1 MNTKKVRYQHHHEFL
16 RRCQDQEIIPDGFRL
31 YKTAN
36 IGRFSE
42 GFEDNWEGILSG
54 ASRAMRDLI
63 TREAWIAIESID
75 RNILELERVVGRE
88 FGVQV
93 LDKFVQKITDACGK
107 LTPSLQQR
115 RSKKLS
121 RLELLDQESVLVDN
135 EQSSGVTS
143 LLEQCTSDIIQG
155 PSVSQMDGFVSE
167 IKSDVGRSRTDVRVE
182 DLGPEESL
190 HGVNPL
196 PIDSPVLVMES
207 TDFVRPASLPEG
219 GGVVMGRAASTPIE
233 ISRGN
238 ITADERPLL
247 EAATASELAGLGSV
261 SDQVY
266 SDGLQV
272 VVNLPHRTL
281 SEAENALLSKGLPFC
296 PTPDE
301 IDVYT
306 LRKDVLNYVRR
317 IRLKEYFYS
326 DEESDGDLSE
336 IPAFRKKSSRC
347 PEKNRDLF
355 LEAYASA
362 LEEIFRESNLKKKC
376 HRNLTKEEQ
385 KALEDLRSYD
395 DIVIKQAD
403 KGSAVVVMD
412 KERYVAEA
420 TRQLGDSAVYVSL
433 DPTGFIIEKVNEKL
447 NKAYSDGHISD
458 KTLEYLL
465 VNGGARVGRFYLLPK
480 LHKRGCPGS
489 QVISGC
495 NTPTEKISA
504 FVDHH
509 LKPLVAAVP
518 SYVKDTN
525 DFLKKLRDISTLRS
539 GAIMVTIDVVGLYP
553 HISHDE
559 GLQSIREALNNREN
573 PEIPTRTIVD
583 LAELLLRNNNFQF
596 NENHYLQTLGTAIG
610 TKMAPS

>member
-1 MNTKKVRYQHHHEFL
+1 MADKSESHYFYKLLKLNPKKVRYQHHHEFL
-16 RRCQDQEIIPDGFRL
+16 RRCQDQDIIPDGLRL

-42 GFEDNWEGILSG
+42 GFEDNWEAILSG

-93 LDKFVQKITDACGK
+93 LDKFVQKITDACGR
-107 LTPSLQQR
+107 LTPSLQRR

-135 EQSSGVTS
+135 QQSSGFTS
-143 LLEQCTSDIIQG
+143 LLEPSTSDIIQG
-155 PSVSQMDGFVSE
+155 PSVSQVDGFVSE
-167 IKSDVGRSRTDVRVE
+167 IRSGVGRSRSDVRVE

-196 PIDSPVLVMES
+196 PIDSPVLVVES

-219 GGVVMGRAASTPIE
+219 GGEVTGRGASTPIE
-233 ISRGN
+233 TSRGN

-247 EAATASELAGLGSV
+247 EAATASEHLGLGSV

-272 VVNLPHRTL
+272 VVNLSHRTL
-281 SEAENALLSKGLPFC
+281 SEAENALLSKGLSFC
-296 PTPDE
+296 PTPAE

-326 DEESDGDLSE
+326 DEETDGDFSE
-336 IPAFRKKSSRC
+336 IPAYRKKSSWC
-347 PEKNRDLF
+347 PYKNRDLF

-362 LEEIFRESNLKKKC
+362 LEEKIFRESNLKEKC

-385 KALEDLRSYD
+385 KALEDLRS
-395 DIVIKQAD
+395 
-403 KGSAVVVMD
+403 
-412 KERYVAEA
+412 
-420 TRQLGDSAVYVSL
+420 
-433 DPTGFIIEKVNEKL
+433 
-447 NKAYSDGHISD
+447 
-458 KTLEYLL
+458 
-465 VNGGARVGRFYLLPK
+465 
-480 LHKRGCPGS
+480 
-489 QVISGC
+489 
-495 NTPTEKISA
+495 
-504 FVDHH
+504 
-509 LKPLVAAVP
+509 
-518 SYVKDTN
+518 
-525 DFLKKLRDISTLRS
+525 
-539 GAIMVTIDVVGLYP
+539 
-553 HISHDE
+553 
-559 GLQSIREALNNREN
+559 
-573 PEIPTRTIVD
+573 
-583 LAELLLRNNNFQF
+583 
-596 NENHYLQTLGTAIG
+596 
-610 TKMAPS
+610 